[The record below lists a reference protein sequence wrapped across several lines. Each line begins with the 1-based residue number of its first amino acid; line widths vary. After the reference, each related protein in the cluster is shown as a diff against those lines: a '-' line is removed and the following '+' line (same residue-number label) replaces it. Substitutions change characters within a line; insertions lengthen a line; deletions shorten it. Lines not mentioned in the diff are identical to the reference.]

1 MFETASE
8 FSLHIETISRER
20 NIGVVD
26 ALLEYCEENYIE
38 PEEVTKFINK
48 SLKDKLEMNFVD
60 MNYLPRPA
68 VLDF

>member
-8 FSLHIETISRER
+8 FSLHIETIAQEK

-26 ALLEYCEENYIE
+26 ALLEYCEDNYIE
-38 PEEVTKFINK
+38 PEEVSKLINK

-60 MNYLPRPA
+60 LNYLPKQSI
-68 VLDF
+68 LDF